1 MFNLNPAPTFK
12 ALVPLSVPGVAQPLE
27 VEFTFRHKTR
37 TAVEAW
43 AARYVDKPGAET
55 LAEVIEGWALKQDGE
70 AVPYTFTALSELIE
84 AYTPARAEI
93 SDAYLIELTRA
104 KRKN

>member
-12 ALVPLSVPGVAQPLE
+12 AKVPLSVPGVAQPLE

-37 TAVEAW
+37 TAVEKW
-43 AARYVDKPGAET
+43 AADYVDNPGADT
-55 LAEVIEGWALKQDGE
+55 LHQVIADWTVTQDGE
-70 AVPYTFTALSELIE
+70 PVPYSHSALAELLE
-84 AYTPARAEI
+84 RYTPARSEI